1 MTRLR
6 KDQAEDLLRAL
17 DSATSGPLEEITII
31 RARVEAA
38 LRLVLDSP
46 SAAWAELLS
55 VASDLEGWDDERTDL
70 LRRADAPDLAA
81 DPEAVLWA
89 LWDLVT
95 ELNER
100 RTLG

>member
-1 MTRLR
+1 MV
-6 KDQAEDLLRAL
+6 
-17 DSATSGPLEEITII
+17 
-31 RARVEAA
+31 RARLLPALRTVLDEPDAEWSELVSEAA
-38 LRLVLDSP
+38 G
-46 SAAWAELLS
+46 
-55 VASDLEGWDDERTDL
+55 LEGWSDERRDL
-70 LRRADAPDLAA
+70 LTGADAPDLAA